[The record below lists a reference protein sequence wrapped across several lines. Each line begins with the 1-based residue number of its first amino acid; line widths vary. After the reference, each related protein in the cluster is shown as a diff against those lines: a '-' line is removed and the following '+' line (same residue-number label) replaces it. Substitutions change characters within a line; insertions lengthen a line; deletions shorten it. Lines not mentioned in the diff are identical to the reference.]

1 MKEVFQILLPLGL
14 ILFFSKAFS
23 LLAKK
28 INLPQVFGMILAG
41 ILLGLLKLADKKGD
55 SAVLFNPTSLEAL
68 EFLAKIGVILIMFS
82 AGIETDIKQFKKIGF
97 PAFLITILGV
107 IFPLIFGFIAAWG
120 ALGKFNIKLSS
131 TDALKFVF
139 YGAVLSA
146 TSVSITVAALKELGK
161 LNSKVGNSIIAAAI
175 LDDIIGIILLSFLI
189 GLKDPSKGAKETGI
203 LIGKIIGFFAVSA
216 VLGVALR
223 AGMNAYAERYP
234 HRRRLPVL
242 GFAICFL
249 YAYMAEKVFA
259 VADITGAYIAG
270 LIFAGIKESDYIDE
284 KVEVSKYM
292 IFAPVFFALIGI
304 KANFTNFNTDFIL
317 FGIMFIIAGILG
329 KLLGCGVGALAC
341 RFSFKDSLR
350 VGIGMMVRAEVLLVC
365 ISKGEDAHIIDS
377 EIVPYALILIILT
390 TLLTPIFLKMSYKK
404 SKVSCDDIECNIRDL
419 TASMK
424 GEESHEY

>member
-1 MKEVFQILLPLGL
+1 
-14 ILFFSKAFS
+14 
-23 LLAKK
+23 
-28 INLPQVFGMILAG
+28 
-41 ILLGLLKLADKKGD
+41 
-55 SAVLFNPTSLEAL
+55 
-68 EFLAKIGVILIMFS
+68 
-82 AGIETDIKQFKKIGF
+82 
-97 PAFLITILGV
+97 
-107 IFPLIFGFIAAWG
+107 
-120 ALGKFNIKLSS
+120 
-131 TDALKFVF
+131 
-139 YGAVLSA
+139 
-146 TSVSITVAALKELGK
+146 
-161 LNSKVGNSIIAAAI
+161 
-175 LDDIIGIILLSFLI
+175 
-189 GLKDPSKGAKETGI
+189 
-203 LIGKIIGFFAVSA
+203 
-216 VLGVALR
+216 
-223 AGMNAYAERYP
+223 
-234 HRRRLPVL
+234 
-242 GFAICFL
+242 
-249 YAYMAEKVFA
+249 
-259 VADITGAYIAG
+259 
-270 LIFAGIKESDYIDE
+270 
-284 KVEVSKYM
+284 M